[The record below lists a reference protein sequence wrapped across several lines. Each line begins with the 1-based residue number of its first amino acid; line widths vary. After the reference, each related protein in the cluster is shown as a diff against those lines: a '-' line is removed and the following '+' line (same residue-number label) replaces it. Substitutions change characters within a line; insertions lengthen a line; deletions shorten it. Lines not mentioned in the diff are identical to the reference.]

1 MTKAHNR
8 GIKRKLKNGVR
19 NITSHPIRKAGR
31 FATKALGGIAG
42 GTMGLAIGA
51 ATGNPSKALE
61 NAIIGVKGG
70 TNISGRIADSF
81 TVDDAAEAGR
91 AAFYGEEYREHLQKE
106 QNKEWMKENEEDL
119 IRNLGEDKYRLLKN
133 NKVFE
138 DYNSA
143 GVYDVED
150 IIAGEKFR
158 DKRREEGYT
167 CDTDD
172 VIRAVKIANQ
182 IGDYDGMSAKS
193 KKEAEDTLRRNYM
206 ENNPDTSKES
216 VERFMN
222 DQIKFIK
229 EINSDKKKMI

>member
-1 MTKAHNR
+1 M
-8 GIKRKLKNGVR
+8 KRKIKNNVR
-19 NITSHPIRKAGR
+19 NLATHPIRKAAK
-31 FATKALGGIAG
+31 FSAKAVGGVIG
-42 GTMGLAIGA
+42 GTLGLAVGMTTGKPLQGA
-51 ATGNPSKALE
+51 
-61 NAIIGVKGG
+61 IVGVKGG
-70 TNISGRIADSF
+70 SNLTGVMTDKISNAL
-81 TVDDAAEAGR
+81 TVDDTKDTFAQGY
-91 AAFYGEEYREHLQKE
+91 YGDEYREHLQK
-106 QNKEWMKENEEDL
+106 KESRQWRNEHEEEL
-119 IRNLGEDKYRLLKN
+119 IRNLGKERYKKLK
-133 NKVFE
+133 KDRVLE

-172 VIRAVKIANQ
+172 AIRAVKIANQ